1 MDRLLEVKEFD
12 TITGNSDF
20 ENDTQYKY
28 LRSEVFSELLEFIHG
43 FSGSENHAD
52 ALDFMRISYKRNVGD
67 VVTVKNYV
75 GLIQMENGYQI
86 QILPKISFDVGEDQ
100 NNRETKRVFLKMLR
114 SMKDF
119 PSKVFNDANLK
130 IDRMN
135 LYEIFINMYLQEVRQ
150 LVKHGIRS
158 TYISQEDNLKYYKGK
173 LLVSQHMKSN
183 LVHKERFYVTYDE
196 FHPNRAE
203 NKLIKA
209 TLQKLRSV
217 TTSAENA
224 KEIRQ
229 LLTSFELVE
238 SSTNFEKDFAQVKID
253 KNTKDYDI
261 LMKWSKVFLK
271 NQSFATFTGNNRS
284 KALLFPMESV
294 FESYVAQQLKKVFM
308 TAGWDVSIQD
318 KGYYLFTEPRRQFAL
333 RPDIVCTKG
342 ARTVVMD
349 TKWKSLVNNERNNYG
364 IAQSDMYQMY
374 AYSKKYNTS
383 EIWLLYPLN
392 DAMREHQEIMFDSGD
407 GTVVR
412 LHFVDV
418 VHIER
423 TITDLKEKLE
433 EIE

>member
-1 MDRLLEVKEFD
+1 
-12 TITGNSDF
+12 
-20 ENDTQYKY
+20 
-28 LRSEVFSELLEFIHG
+28 
-43 FSGSENHAD
+43 
-52 ALDFMRISYKRNVGD
+52 
-67 VVTVKNYV
+67 
-75 GLIQMENGYQI
+75 
-86 QILPKISFDVGEDQ
+86 
-100 NNRETKRVFLKMLR
+100 
-114 SMKDF
+114 
-119 PSKVFNDANLK
+119 
-130 IDRMN
+130 
-135 LYEIFINMYLQEVRQ
+135 
-150 LVKHGIRS
+150 
-158 TYISQEDNLKYYKGK
+158 
-173 LLVSQHMKSN
+173 MKSN

>member
-75 GLIQMENGYQI
+75 GLIQMEIGYQI

>member
-52 ALDFMRISYKRNVGD
+52 ALDFMRIAYKRNVGD